1 MRVTNVAR
9 LHQPSTRICKIL
21 ANCEHAL
28 SDCKESNGS
37 NKISLLVKSCS
48 IRACPER
55 VQRVE
60 RVKQKSAKSGNFRC
74 VCSGGRQL
82 HRSRRNWIRD
92 LAGEVGLIMSKSVHE
107 S

>member
-1 MRVTNVAR
+1 MRVTSVAR

-60 RVKQKSAKSGNFRC
+60 RSNKNPPKSGNFCWFAQAGASVTAREGIG
-74 VCSGGRQL
+74 SGALPG
-82 HRSRRNWIRD
+82 HGD
-92 LAGEVGLIMSKSVHE
+92 P
-107 S
+107 